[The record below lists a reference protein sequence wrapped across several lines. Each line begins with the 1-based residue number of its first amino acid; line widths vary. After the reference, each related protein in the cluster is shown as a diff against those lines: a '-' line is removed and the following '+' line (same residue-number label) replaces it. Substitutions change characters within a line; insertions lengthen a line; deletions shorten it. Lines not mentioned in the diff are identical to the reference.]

1 MFIRR
6 TQTRN
11 RVSGEAYYT
20 HRLVETIRVGKA
32 VKQRT
37 LLNLGSQFDVKQAEW
52 PALAARIEQL
62 LHGQGSLLARGS
74 PRLATGLGPSTLSD
88 TAETLAQRYAAQ
100 LLARQPEAAVLV
112 RKVATPTASSGSP
125 CLDATSGS
133 PCLDATGAGAARFV
147 EVDLATLEQVRPRT
161 VGVEQVA
168 LAAVRQ
174 LGFEERLAALGLNRP
189 QIAAALGNMV
199 GRMAAPLS
207 ELATYAGLQ
216 QSSALGELI
225 GYDYEGMEL
234 QRLYRSADHLLKHRD
249 ALEAH
254 LFGAAHTWFG
264 LTETITLFDLT
275 HTYFEGVAAG
285 IGKAKRGRS
294 KEKRSVCPLV
304 TLGLA
309 LDISGFPK
317 RSRLFEGNVSE
328 ASTLATLLA
337 QLGAVALGHPVAGGT
352 VVMDAGIATEA
363 NLVWLKQHGYE
374 YLVVSRKQTR
384 QFDPALATEAN
395 RR

>member
-52 PALAARIEQL
+52 PVLAARIEPL

-100 LLARQPEAAVLV
+100 LLARQPEEAVLV
-112 RKVATPTASSGSP
+112 RKAATQTAS
-125 CLDATSGS
+125 SGS

-174 LGFEERLAALGLNRP
+174 LGFEEKFTALGLNRP
-189 QIAAALGNMV
+189 WIAA
-199 GRMAAPLS
+199 
-207 ELATYAGLQ
+207 
-216 QSSALGELI
+216 ALGELI
-225 GYDYEGMEL
+225 GYDY
-234 QRLYRSADHLLKHRD
+234 
-249 ALEAH
+249 
-254 LFGAAHTWFG
+254 
-264 LTETITLFDLT
+264 
-275 HTYFEGVAAG
+275 
-285 IGKAKRGRS
+285 
-294 KEKRSVCPLV
+294 
-304 TLGLA
+304 
-309 LDISGFPK
+309 
-317 RSRLFEGNVSE
+317 
-328 ASTLATLLA
+328 
-337 QLGAVALGHPVAGGT
+337 
-352 VVMDAGIATEA
+352 
-363 NLVWLKQHGYE
+363 
-374 YLVVSRKQTR
+374 
-384 QFDPALATEAN
+384 
-395 RR
+395 